1 MWKELSFNYRKS
13 GKESFKF
20 EEVER
25 IDLLGTIFYSTLDK
39 HKFCRGCV
47 TYYNAGR
54 KVKDILKE
62 TLDIR
67 NKEVGSYQQMVFGSS
82 KLFYSMIHHLWGK
95 NRQVISVLNWTTARA
110 KLSQTKTLTISAKAQ
125 KRSYEIKKFL
135 MRGTQ
140 GKP

>member
-20 EEVER
+20 EEAER

-39 HKFCRGCV
+39 HKFRRGCV
-47 TYYNAGR
+47 TYYDAGR

-67 NKEVGSYQQMVFGSS
+67 NKEVATYQQMVFGSS

-95 NRQVISVLNWTTARA
+95 SSQIISVLNWTTPRA
-110 KLSQTKTLTISAKAQ
+110 KLSQTKTLTISAKTQ
-125 KRSYEIKKFL
+125 KRSHEIKKFL

>member
-1 MWKELSFNYRKS
+1 MKRTELQLSKEWERK
-13 GKESFKF
+13 FQI
-20 EEVER
+20 EEAER

-39 HKFCRGCV
+39 HKFRRGCV

-67 NKEVGSYQQMVFGSS
+67 NKEVATYQQMVFGSS

-95 NRQVISVLNWTTARA
+95 SRQIISVLN
-110 KLSQTKTLTISAKAQ
+110 
-125 KRSYEIKKFL
+125 
-135 MRGTQ
+135 
-140 GKP
+140 